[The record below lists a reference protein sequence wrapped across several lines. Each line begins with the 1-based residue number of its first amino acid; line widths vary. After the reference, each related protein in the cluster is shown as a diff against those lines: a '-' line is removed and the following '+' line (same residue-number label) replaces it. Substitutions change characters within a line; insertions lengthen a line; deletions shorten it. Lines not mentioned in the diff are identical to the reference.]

1 MKKVITNDGS
11 VSYFNEEF
19 QEHYHSITG
28 AKEEAL
34 EKHAKIALSFFKEMG
49 MPERKIRI
57 LDFCFGLGYNSIVFI
72 EKLRKSNKN
81 IEIEV
86 IGVDNDLEIINEG
99 KKLFRELLDKYVY
112 NDDKVDLRV
121 EVGDAKEVVKKLD
134 NMFDVCFF
142 DPFSPTKCPELWNED
157 IFNDVFKLMKKNS
170 ILTTYSCARKVREN
184 LKKAGFIVKD
194 GPYVKRYAPSTIAI
208 KNEKNG

>member
-1 MKKVITNDGS
+1 MKKVITKDGS

-34 EKHAKIALSFFKEMG
+34 EKHAKIALNFFKNDG
-49 MPERKIRI
+49 MPEKKISI
-57 LDFCFGLGYNSIVFI
+57 LDFCFGLGYNSFIFI
-72 EKLRKSNKN
+72 EELRKIDKD

-86 IGVDNDLEIINEG
+86 IGIENDLEIISEG
-99 KKLFRELLDKYVY
+99 KKLFKELLDKYVY
-112 NDDKVDLRV
+112 SDDKVNLRV
-121 EVGDAKEVVKKLD
+121 EIGDAKEEIKKLD
-134 NMFDVCFF
+134 MKFDVCFF
-142 DPFSPTKCPELWNED
+142 DPFSPTKCPDLWSED
-157 IFNDVFKLMKKNS
+157 VFKDVFKLMDKNS

-208 KNEKNG
+208 KAEKNG